1 MRHGASTMRPMRVVV
16 MGVAGSGKTTVGL
29 RLAHD
34 LKAQFLDGDE
44 LHSEAAVA
52 KMTAGIPLTDED
64 RWPWLDAVATW
75 LEGQERGIIACSALR
90 RVYRD
95 CIRDVAGEN
104 VVFVHLKAPQAVL
117 EKRMRLRLEK
127 EGHFMPPGLLDS
139 QYTTLEQLESDEVG
153 GSVQVHNYTPEGA
166 ALVGRSIIESAG
178 R

>member
-1 MRHGASTMRPMRVVV
+1 MCLMHVVI
-16 MGVAGSGKTTVGL
+16 MGVAGSGKTTVGM

-34 LKAQFLDGDE
+34 LKAQFMDGDE
-44 LHSEAAVA
+44 LHSEAAIA
-52 KMTAGIPLTDED
+52 KMTAGVPLTDED

-75 LEGQERGIIACSALR
+75 LASQERGIIACSALR

-95 CIRDVAGEN
+95 CIRDVAGEG
-104 VVFVHLKAPQAVL
+104 VVFVHLTAPQSVL
-117 EKRMRLRLEK
+117 EKRMNLRVGHFFEK
-127 EGHFMPPGLLDS
+127 EGLLDS
-139 QYTTLEQLESDEVG
+139 QYAALEQLEPDEVG

>member
-1 MRHGASTMRPMRVVV
+1 MRVVV
-16 MGVAGSGKTTVGL
+16 MGVAGSGKTTVGM

-34 LKAQFLDGDE
+34 LRAEFIDGDD
-44 LHSEAAVA
+44 LHSDAGVA
-52 KMTAGIPLTDED
+52 KMTAGVALTDED

-75 LEGQERGIIACSALR
+75 LGERDRGIIACSALR

-95 CIRDVAGEN
+95 CIRDVAGED
-104 VVFVHLKAPQAVL
+104 VVFVHLTAPQSVL
-117 EKRMRLRLEK
+117 EKRMQLRLER

-139 QYTTLEQLESDEVG
+139 QYATLEPLESDEVG
-153 GSVQVHNYTPEGA
+153 GSVAVHNYSPEGA

>member
-1 MRHGASTMRPMRVVV
+1 
-16 MGVAGSGKTTVGL
+16 MGVAGSGKTTVGM

-34 LKAQFLDGDE
+34 LKAVFKDGDE

-52 KMTAGIPLTDED
+52 KMSAGIPLTDED

-75 LEGQERGIIACSALR
+75 LANQDRGIIACSALR

-95 CIRDVAGEN
+95 AIRDVAGN
-104 VVFVHLKAPQAVL
+104 DVVFVHLTAPQKVL
-117 EKRMRLRLEK
+117 ETRMRLRLER

-139 QYTTLEQLESDEVG
+139 QYEILEQLDPDEVG
-153 GSVQVHNYTPEGA
+153 GTVQVHDYTPEGA